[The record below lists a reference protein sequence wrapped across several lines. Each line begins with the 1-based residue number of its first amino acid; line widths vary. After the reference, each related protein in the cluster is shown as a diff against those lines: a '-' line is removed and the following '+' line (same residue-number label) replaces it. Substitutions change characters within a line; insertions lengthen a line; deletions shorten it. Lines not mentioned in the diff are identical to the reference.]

1 MLSELF
7 IAARRL
13 LDPTGKTPLLIKAF
27 SPFVDVTVAG
37 SKAGADGVVAV
48 SGSFDREE
56 LVNVRIDRAEYPSDW
71 AYRIH

>member
-7 IAARRL
+7 TAARRL
-13 LDPTGKTPLLIKAF
+13 RDPIGKTPLLIKAF

-37 SKAGADGVVAV
+37 SKEGVEDAVSV

-56 LVNVRIDRAEYPSDW
+56 LVNSRIDLAE
-71 AYRIH
+71 